1 MHPERITLKDKE
13 FVNDLNYD
21 RVGLAVRKKKR
32 FSKVETK
39 NRICISVFC
48 YESKLVFPI
57 YVSDQTVENSMD
69 LLLVIDGNKSHYVY
83 IKDFDRFMF
92 HKE

>member
-21 RVGLAVRKKKR
+21 RVEIAEKKKKR

-39 NRICISVFC
+39 NRI
-48 YESKLVFPI
+48 
-57 YVSDQTVENSMD
+57 
-69 LLLVIDGNKSHYVY
+69 LL
-83 IKDFDRFMF
+83 
-92 HKE
+92 